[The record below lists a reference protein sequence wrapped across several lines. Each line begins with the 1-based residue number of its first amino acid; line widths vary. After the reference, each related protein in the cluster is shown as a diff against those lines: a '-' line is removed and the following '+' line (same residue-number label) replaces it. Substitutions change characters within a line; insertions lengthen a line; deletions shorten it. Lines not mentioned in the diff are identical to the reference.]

1 MFSCVRRPLGAVF
14 SYTYLSLPVLLCQL
28 HQLRV
33 LGYDVAVAAAAM
45 GQQAVGAVL
54 DTVFQIPE
62 IAAAFAAQRI
72 QRAVAEQA
80 VEVLRMVRLMAGKK
94 LARPVLGKGVGAL
107 LRLLAVNIVHF
118 TPPLSQGRPRPR

>member
-1 MFSCVRRPLGAVF
+1 MKKPRFGAVF
-14 SYTYLSLPVLLCQL
+14 SYTYLSLPVLLRQL

-45 GQQAVGAVL
+45 GQQATGAVL
-54 DTVFQIPE
+54 DAVFQIPE

-80 VEVLRMVRLMAGKK
+80 VEVLRMVRLMAGEE
-94 LARPVLGKGVGAL
+94 LARPVLGEGVSAL
-107 LRLLAVNIVHF
+107 LRLFAVNVVHF
-118 TPPLSQGRPRPR
+118 TPPLLQRRPRPR

>member
-1 MFSCVRRPLGAVF
+1 MKKPRFGAVF
-14 SYTYLSLPVLLCQL
+14 SSLSILFRQL

-45 GQQAVGAVL
+45 GQQTTGAVL
-54 DTVFQIPE
+54 DAVFQIPE

-94 LARPVLGKGVGAL
+94 LARPVLGEGVGAL

-118 TPPLSQGRPRPR
+118 TPPLSQRRPRPR